1 MMDDYSK
8 NYRPIPRTMNQA
20 FGPYAKLDEIAVC
33 RRRERLCAIVGVL
46 IVGVIYGLLF
56 VWRG

>member
-8 NYRPIPRTMNQA
+8 NYRAIPRTMNEA
-20 FGPYAKLDEIAVC
+20 FGPYVKLDEIAVC
-33 RRRERLCAIVGVL
+33 RRHERLCAIVGVL

-56 VWRG
+56 AS